1 MVPSSYDRRAGHP
14 PGCPSG
20 VTGTLRVVAAKPA
33 GHQPLAGRSGRTRTV
48 GDNAGRGSRNRQ
60 AAAGY
65 PVAAR
70 YLSAEIDEIRRGSVT
85 VVRIAHFTDAS
96 VVGVNGIASSIG
108 LLTRTLRG
116 RGHDCVVVSAGPLWG
131 GTGGDVIWVPS
142 VPTGMG
148 SFRFVPFPLAGMR
161 DRAKAWQPDVV
172 HVHTPGPLGAAG
184 ISIARE
190 LGIPAV
196 YTYHT
201 DMHGYA
207 GQYFIP
213 AGVIRACTA
222 VYGRH
227 LGRGEPGRRAGRYE
241 VVEAANA
248 RVFASAEVIIAPTE
262 AALRRC
268 RMEPYAEKIQ
278 IIATPAGLP
287 PVTGPGG
294 PAGAVF
300 RGRYG
305 IPAGSPVVLF
315 VGRLTAEK
323 GVGLLVDAFAQVLA
337 RVPAATLVLVGP
349 ESRTLRLGRLL
360 DRAGLGAHTVRTGA
374 LTGAGV
380 QEAYRAGTVF
390 AFPSATDTQG
400 IVLHE
405 AALAGLP
412 IVMTDPVLHA
422 GHPLAGA
429 AHLAGAGPDGLA
441 AGLCALLLSPEEAR
455 DRGERG
461 RLLASELTADRFA
474 DETLRAYHDAVG
486 AAAGRI

>member
-1 MVPSSYDRRAGHP
+1 MV
-14 PGCPSG
+14 
-20 VTGTLRVVAAKPA
+20 
-33 GHQPLAGRSGRTRTV
+33 RS
-48 GDNAGRGSRNRQ
+48 AGSRNVDDKPESAGQ
-60 AAAGY
+60 KPEPAAGDRLG
-65 PVAAR
+65 AR
-70 YLSAEIDEIRRGSVT
+70 YLSTKIDEIRKGSIT

-116 RGHDCVVVSAGPLWG
+116 RGHDCVVVSAGPWWG
-131 GTGGDVIWVPS
+131 GASGDVIWVPS

-148 SFRFVPFPLAGMR
+148 DFRFVPFPLAGMR
-161 DRAKAWQPDVV
+161 DRAKAWRPDVV

-184 ISIARE
+184 ISVASE

-207 GQYFIP
+207 GQYFVP
-213 AGVIRACTA
+213 AGLIRACTA

-227 LGRGEPGRRAGRYE
+227 LGRGAQGRPAGRYE

-268 RMEPYAEKIQ
+268 RMAPYADKIQ

-287 PVTGPGG
+287 PLAGTG
-294 PAGAVF
+294 AAF
-300 RGRYG
+300 RARHG

-349 ESRTLRLGRLL
+349 ESRSLRLGRLL
-360 DRAGLGAHTVRTGA
+360 DRAALTAHTVRTGA
-374 LTGAGV
+374 LPGVGV

-429 AHLAGAGPDGLA
+429 AYLAGADPGGLA

-461 RLLASELTADRFA
+461 RRLAAELTADRFA
-474 DETLRAYHDAVG
+474 DETLRAYRYAVG
-486 AAAGRI
+486 AAADRV

>member
-1 MVPSSYDRRAGHP
+1 M
-14 PGCPSG
+14 
-20 VTGTLRVVAAKPA
+20 
-33 GHQPLAGRSGRTRTV
+33 
-48 GDNAGRGSRNRQ
+48 
-60 AAAGY
+60 
-65 PVAAR
+65 
-70 YLSAEIDEIRRGSVT
+70 
-85 VVRIAHFTDAS
+85 VRIAHFTDAS

-108 LLTRTLRG
+108 LLTRTLRE
-116 RGHDCVVVSAGPLWG
+116 RGHDCVVVSAGPVWG
-131 GTGGDVIWVPS
+131 GTGSGDLIWVPS

-148 SFRFVPFPLAGMR
+148 DFRFVPFPLAGMR
-161 DRAKAWQPDVV
+161 DRVRAWRPDVV
-172 HVHTPGPLGAAG
+172 HAHTPGPLGAAG
-184 ISIARE
+184 IGVARD

-207 GQYFIP
+207 GQYFMP
-213 AGVIRACTA
+213 VGVIRAGTA

-227 LGRGEPGRRAGRYE
+227 LGRGAAGRPAGRYE

-248 RVFASAEVIIAPTE
+248 RVFASAAVIIAPTE

-268 RMEPYAEKIQ
+268 RMAPYAEKIQ
-278 IIATPAGLP
+278 VIATPPGLP
-287 PVTGPGG
+287 PVADRGG

-300 RGRYG
+300 RDRYG
-305 IPAGSPVVLF
+305 IPPHAPVVLF

-323 GVGLLVDAFAQVLA
+323 GVGLLVDAFALVLA
-337 RVPAATLVLVGP
+337 RMPAARLVLVGP
-349 ESRTLRLGRLL
+349 ESRGLRLRRLL
-360 DRAGLGAHTVRTGA
+360 DRAGLIPHTVVTGA
-374 LTGAGV
+374 LSGAGV

-405 AALAGLP
+405 AAMAGLP

-422 GHPLAGA
+422 GHPLGGA

-441 AGLCALLLSPEEAR
+441 AGLRTLLSRPDEAR

-474 DETLRAYHDAVG
+474 DETLRAYRDAVG
-486 AAAGRI
+486 AVTAPERNGAQFIDRKRGLISRKGEKAANTAI

>member
-1 MVPSSYDRRAGHP
+1 
-14 PGCPSG
+14 
-20 VTGTLRVVAAKPA
+20 
-33 GHQPLAGRSGRTRTV
+33 
-48 GDNAGRGSRNRQ
+48 
-60 AAAGY
+60 
-65 PVAAR
+65 
-70 YLSAEIDEIRRGSVT
+70 
-85 VVRIAHFTDAS
+85 VVRIAHFSDAS

-116 RGHDCVVVSAGPLWG
+116 RGHDCVVVSAGPVWG
-131 GTGGDVIWVPS
+131 GAASGDVIWVPS

-148 SFRFVPFPLAGMR
+148 DFRFVPFPLAGMR
-161 DRAKAWQPDVV
+161 DRVMMWRPDVV

-184 ISIARE
+184 ISVARD
-190 LGIPAV
+190 LGIPVV

-207 GQYFIP
+207 GEYYIP
-213 AGVIRACTA
+213 VGVIRAGAA

-227 LGRGEPGRRAGRYE
+227 LGRCGAPRGAGRYE

-268 RMEPYAEKIQ
+268 RMAPYAEKIQ
-278 IIATPAGLP
+278 VIATPPGLP
-287 PVTGPGG
+287 PVADRGG
-294 PAGAVF
+294 PAGAGF
-300 RGRYG
+300 RARHG
-305 IPAGSPVVLF
+305 IPADSPVVLF

-323 GVGLLVDAFAQVLA
+323 GVGLLIDAFAMVIA
-337 RVPAATLVLVGP
+337 RLPAAKLVLVGP
-349 ESRTLRLGRLL
+349 ESRTLRLRRLL
-360 DRAGLGAHTVRTGA
+360 DRAGLVPHTVVTGA
-374 LTGAGV
+374 LPGAGV

-390 AFPSATDTQG
+390 AFPSVTDTQG

-405 AALAGLP
+405 AAMAGLP

-422 GHPLAGA
+422 GHPLGGA
-429 AHLAGAGPDGLA
+429 AHLAAAGPDGLA
-441 AGLCALLLSPEEAR
+441 AGIRALLTAPEEAR

-474 DETLRAYHDAVG
+474 DETLRAYQAALG
-486 AAAGRI
+486 ATASRA

>member
-1 MVPSSYDRRAGHP
+1 M
-14 PGCPSG
+14 
-20 VTGTLRVVAAKPA
+20 
-33 GHQPLAGRSGRTRTV
+33 
-48 GDNAGRGSRNRQ
+48 
-60 AAAGY
+60 
-65 PVAAR
+65 
-70 YLSAEIDEIRRGSVT
+70 
-85 VVRIAHFTDAS
+85 VRIAHFTDAS

-131 GTGGDVIWVPS
+131 GAVSGDMIWVPS

-148 SFRFVPFPLAGMR
+148 DFRFVPFPLAGMR
-161 DRAKAWQPDVV
+161 DRVTAWRPDVV

-184 ISIARE
+184 LCVARE

-207 GQYFIP
+207 GQYWMP
-213 AGVIRACTA
+213 VGVIRAGTA

-227 LGRGEPGRRAGRYE
+227 LGREASGRPAGRYE
-241 VVEAANA
+241 VVEEANA

-268 RMEPYAEKIQ
+268 QMAPYADKIQ
-278 IIATPAGLP
+278 VIATPAGLP
-287 PVTGPGG
+287 PVADRGG
-294 PAGAVF
+294 PAGAAF
-300 RGRYG
+300 RACYG

-323 GVGLLVDAFAQVLA
+323 GVGLLVEAFALLLA
-337 RVPAATLVLVGP
+337 RLPAAKLVLVGP
-349 ESRTLRLGRLL
+349 QSRSLRLGRLL
-360 DRAGLGAHTVRTGA
+360 ERARLIEHTVVTGA
-374 LTGAGV
+374 LPGAGV

-412 IVMTDPVLHA
+412 IVMIDPVLHA

-429 AHLAGAGPDGLA
+429 AHLAGADPGGLA
-441 AGLCALLLSPEEAR
+441 AGLYSLLLSPQEAR
-455 DRGERG
+455 QRGEHG

-474 DETLRAYHDAVG
+474 DETLRAYRDAVG
-486 AAAGRI
+486 AAAARR